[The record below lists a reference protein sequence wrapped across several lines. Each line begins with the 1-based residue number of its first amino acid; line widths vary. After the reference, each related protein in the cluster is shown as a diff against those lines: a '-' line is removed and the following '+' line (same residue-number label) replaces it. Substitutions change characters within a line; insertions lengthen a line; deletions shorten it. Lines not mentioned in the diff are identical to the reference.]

1 MRTYHKQ
8 KHLLENVNFHVNP
21 LRVEIRN
28 FNKHLTEEQLLIS
41 IWTYLTN
48 QKDLL
53 NQNRQIIAKYF
64 TGPVYNKL
72 KGVDKWYDLLDL

>member
-1 MRTYHKQ
+1 MLKYGLKIPGRPDYNDYKIPKPDEEFRVRTYHKQ

-28 FNKHLTEEQLLIS
+28 FDKHLTEEQLLIS
-41 IWTYLTN
+41 LWTYLTN

-53 NQNRQIIAKYF
+53 DQNK
-64 TGPVYNKL
+64 
-72 KGVDKWYDLLDL
+72 